1 MPQVYNGV
9 ATAEVG
15 LTWPQ
20 VRGRFPLSS
29 LQHPP
34 TPLLSYISGECAR
47 YLIMPDDTSKSAS
60 IPSWQTANKS
70 AEESPSPTSDNAPAT
85 TASTSRQ
92 ALLDQ
97 ASKFLEDESIRD
109 APTERKVSFLE
120 SKGLSSDDIEQVLGV
135 SRNAEPSSSSTTA
148 EDKTQEETPSTSPT
162 QSKVTPSS
170 SSPPV
175 TSSPTSNTMPQS
187 HPAPAPAPTA
197 APRDVPP
204 IITYP
209 EFLFESSKPPP
220 LVTMRSLLYTLYGAA
235 GLGASLYGAS
245 EYLVKPMLASLTSAR
260 HELAS
265 TAETNLQKLNEK
277 LEKTV
282 SVIPAELTA
291 RKSKPYSDEEDDDAS
306 SITSDPTELFHR
318 DVATQTSPEPTP
330 VISATGAVNSA
341 DPAAVSPST
350 AVNNHISRVESI
362 TSKLREIVDSEKDA
376 STLDDSMRTRL
387 TELHHYC
394 DGLIYSGPTYST
406 GSTYGVWNSNTS
418 GSNDNSGTRKSEDEA
433 IAGFRAD
440 IRGVKGALLS
450 ARNFPASRGGRLGGL
465 PAGGQ

>member
-1 MPQVYNGV
+1 MAPSPGK
-9 ATAEVG
+9 
-15 LTWPQ
+15 
-20 VRGRFPLSS
+20 VRPPLCS
-29 LQHPP
+29 LP
-34 TPLLSYISGECAR
+34 TSLLSHISGECFR
-47 YLIMPDDTSKSAS
+47 YLIMPDDTSKPTS
-60 IPSWQTANKS
+60 IPSWQRPNKA
-70 AEESPSPTSDNAPAT
+70 AEESPSSTSDDAPAT
-85 TASTSRQ
+85 TDSTSRQ
-92 ALLDQ
+92 ALRDQ
-97 ASKFLEDESIRD
+97 ALKFLEDVSIRD
-109 APTERKVSFLE
+109 APTDRKVSFLE

-135 SRNAEPSSSSTTA
+135 SRNAEASSSSTPV
-148 EDKTQEETPSTSPT
+148 EDKPQEETPSTPPT
-162 QSKVTPSS
+162 QSEAIT
-170 SSPPV
+170 SPPT
-175 TSSPTSNTMPQS
+175 TSLPSSNTMPQS
-187 HPAPAPAPTA
+187 HSAPAPTPTP

-245 EYLVKPMLASLTSAR
+245 EYLVKPMLANLTSAR

-265 TAETNLQKLNEK
+265 AAEANLQKLNEK

-282 SVIPAELTA
+282 SVIPAELTEL
-291 RKSKPYSDEEDDDAS
+291 KLKPYSDEDDDAS

-330 VISATGAVNSA
+330 VPSTAGVVNSA
-341 DPAAVSPST
+341 DSAVSPST

-362 TSKLREIVDSEKDA
+362 TSKLREIVNSEKEA

-394 DGLIYSGPTYST
+394 DGLIYSGPTYSS
-406 GSTYGVWNSNTS
+406 GSSYGVWNSNNS
-418 GSNDNSGTRKSEDEA
+418 GSSDSSGHRKAEDEA

-465 PAGGQ
+465 PVGGR

>member
-1 MPQVYNGV
+1 MPQVYTGV
-9 ATAEVG
+9 GTAEVG

-20 VRGRFPLSS
+20 VRGRFPL
-29 LQHPP
+29 LFTTPP
-34 TPLLSYISGECAR
+34 TPLLSHISGECVR
-47 YLIMPDDTSKSAS
+47 YPIMPDDTSKSAS
-60 IPSWQTANKS
+60 IPSWQTANKT
-70 AEESPSPTSDNAPAT
+70 AEESPSPTSDDAPAT

-97 ASKFLEDESIRD
+97 ASKFLEDDSIRD

-162 QSKVTPSS
+162 QSEATPSS
-170 SSPPV
+170 PPTTSSPP
-175 TSSPTSNTMPQS
+175 SNTMPQP

-197 APRDVPP
+197 ATRDVPP

-245 EYLVKPMLASLTSAR
+245 EYLVKPMLANLTSAR

-291 RKSKPYSDEEDDDAS
+291 RKTKPYSDEEDDDAS

-341 DPAAVSPST
+341 DSAAVSPST
-350 AVNNHISRVESI
+350 AVNTHISRVESI
-362 TSKLREIVDSEKDA
+362 TSKLREIVDSEKNT

-418 GSNDNSGTRKSEDEA
+418 GSNDNSSTRKAEDEA

-465 PAGGQ
+465 PVGGR

>member
-1 MPQVYNGV
+1 MAPSLGKV
-9 ATAEVG
+9 
-15 LTWPQ
+15 PS
-20 VRGRFPLSS
+20 PLYSLPTSS
-29 LQHPP
+29 PSH
-34 TPLLSYISGECAR
+34 ISSECVR
-47 YLIMPDDTSKSAS
+47 YLIMPDDTSKPTS
-60 IPSWQTANKS
+60 IPSWQRPNKT
-70 AEESPSPTSDNAPAT
+70 AEESPSPTSDDAPAT
-85 TASTSRQ
+85 TPSTSRQ

-109 APTERKVSFLE
+109 APTDRKVSFLE
-120 SKGLSSDDIEQVLGV
+120 SKGLSSDDIEQVLGI
-135 SRNAEPSSSSTTA
+135 SRNAEASSSSTTA
-148 EDKTQEETPSTSPT
+148 EDKTQEETPYTSPT
-162 QSKVTPSS
+162 QPEATPSPPPTT
-170 SSPPV
+170 SSPP
-175 TSSPTSNTMPQS
+175 SNTMPQS
-187 HPAPAPAPTA
+187 QPAAPAPTP

-235 GLGASLYGAS
+235 GLGASIYGAS
-245 EYLVKPMLASLTSAR
+245 EYLVKPMLANLTSAR

-265 TAETNLQKLNEK
+265 TAEANLQKLNEK

-282 SVIPAELTA
+282 SIIPAELTA
-291 RKSKPYSDEEDDDAS
+291 RKIKPYSDEEDDDAS

-330 VISATGAVNSA
+330 APSTTGVVNSA
-341 DPAAVSPST
+341 DSMAISPST
-350 AVNNHISRVESI
+350 AVNNHISRIESI

-394 DGLIYSGPTYST
+394 DGLIYSGPTYSS
-406 GSTYGVWNSNTS
+406 GSSYGVWNSNNS
-418 GSNDNSGTRKSEDEA
+418 GSSDNSGLRKAEDEA

-465 PAGGQ
+465 PVGGR

>member
-1 MPQVYNGV
+1 
-9 ATAEVG
+9 
-15 LTWPQ
+15 
-20 VRGRFPLSS
+20 
-29 LQHPP
+29 
-34 TPLLSYISGECAR
+34 
-47 YLIMPDDTSKSAS
+47 MPDDSSKPAS
-60 IPSWQTANKS
+60 IPAWQRPNKTADES
-70 AEESPSPTSDNAPAT
+70 PSPSSSPSPTSDDAPAT
-85 TASTSRQ
+85 TPSTSRQ
-92 ALLDQ
+92 VLLDQ

-109 APTERKVSFLE
+109 APTDRKISFLE
-120 SKGLSSDDIEQVLGV
+120 SKGLDSKEIQQVLGV
-135 SRNAEPSSSSTTA
+135 TRNAEASSSSTTA
-148 EDKTQEETPSTSPT
+148 ESKTQEESPSTSPAQT
-162 QSKVTPSS
+162 EAT
-170 SSPPV
+170 
-175 TSSPTSNTMPQS
+175 TSSPVASPPSNTIPQS
-187 HPAPAPAPTA
+187 QPAPAPVSAPA
-197 APRDVPP
+197 SRDVAP

-265 TAETNLQKLNEK
+265 TAETNLEKLNEK

-282 SVIPAELTA
+282 SVIPPELTA
-291 RKSKPYSDEEDDDAS
+291 RKTKPYNDEDQDDDAS

-318 DVATQTSPEPTP
+318 DVATQTSPETTP
-330 VISATGAVNSA
+330 ALGATDAVNSA
-341 DPAAVSPST
+341 DPAAISPST

-362 TSKLREIVDSEKDA
+362 TSQLRGIIDSEKDA

-394 DGLIYSGPTYST
+394 DGLIYSSPTYAS
-406 GSTYGVWNSNTS
+406 GSSYGVWNSSNNS
-418 GSNDNSGTRKSEDEA
+418 GSNGNSGLRKGEEDA

-450 ARNFPASRGGRLGGL
+450 ARNFPASRGARMGGGL
-465 PAGGQ
+465 PAGGR

>member
-1 MPQVYNGV
+1 
-9 ATAEVG
+9 
-15 LTWPQ
+15 
-20 VRGRFPLSS
+20 
-29 LQHPP
+29 
-34 TPLLSYISGECAR
+34 
-47 YLIMPDDTSKSAS
+47 MPDDTSKSSS
-60 IPSWQTANKS
+60 IPSWQRPNKT
-70 AEESPSPTSDNAPAT
+70 AEESPSPTSDDAPAT

-120 SKGLSSDDIEQVLGV
+120 SKGLSSDDIQQVLGI
-135 SRNAEPSSSSTTA
+135 SRNCQHPPPA
-148 EDKTQEETPSTSPT
+148 TS
-162 QSKVTPSS
+162 
-170 SSPPV
+170 
-175 TSSPTSNTMPQS
+175 
-187 HPAPAPAPTA
+187 
-197 APRDVPP
+197 PP

-209 EFLFESSKPPP
+209 EFLFEPSKPPP
-220 LVTMRSLLYTLYGAA
+220 LVTMRSLLYTLYGAT

-245 EYLVKPMLASLTSAR
+245 EYLVKPMIASLTSAR

-265 TAETNLQKLNEK
+265 TADANLQKLNEK

-291 RKSKPYSDEEDDDAS
+291 RKSKPSSDEDEDDAS

-318 DVATQTSPEPTP
+318 DVATQTISEPTP
-330 VISATGAVNSA
+330 LLSATGPVNSA
-341 DPAAVSPST
+341 DSAAFSPST
-350 AVNNHISRVESI
+350 AVNNHVSRVESI

-387 TELHHYC
+387 TDLHHYC

-418 GSNDNSGTRKSEDEA
+418 GSSDSSGLRKAEDEA

-450 ARNFPASRGGRLGGL
+450 ARNFPASRGGRLGSL
-465 PAGGQ
+465 PVGGR

>member
-1 MPQVYNGV
+1 MAPSPGKV
-9 ATAEVG
+9 
-15 LTWPQ
+15 PS
-20 VRGRFPLSS
+20 PLYS
-29 LQHPP
+29 LP
-34 TPLLSYISGECAR
+34 TPSPSHTSSECVR
-47 YLIMPDDTSKSAS
+47 YLIMPDETSKPTS
-60 IPSWQTANKS
+60 IPSWQRPNKT
-70 AEESPSPTSDNAPAT
+70 AEESPSPTSDDAPAT
-85 TASTSRQ
+85 IPSTSRQ

-109 APTERKVSFLE
+109 APTDRKVSFLE
-120 SKGLSSDDIEQVLGV
+120 SKGLSSDDIEQVLGI
-135 SRNAEPSSSSTTA
+135 SRNAEASSSSTTT
-148 EDKTQEETPSTSPT
+148 EDKIQEETPSTSPT
-162 QSKVTPSS
+162 QSEATPSPPPIT
-170 SSPPV
+170 SSPP
-175 TSSPTSNTMPQS
+175 SNAMPQS
-187 HPAPAPAPTA
+187 QPAAPAPTS

-245 EYLVKPMLASLTSAR
+245 EYLVKPMLANLTSAR
-260 HELAS
+260 HELAN
-265 TAETNLQKLNEK
+265 TAESNLQKLNEK

-291 RKSKPYSDEEDDDAS
+291 RKVKPYSDEEDDDAS

-318 DVATQTSPEPTP
+318 DVATQTIPEPTP
-330 VISATGAVNSA
+330 APSATGVVNSA
-341 DPAAVSPST
+341 DSMVTSPST

-362 TSKLREIVDSEKDA
+362 TSKLREIIDSEKDA

-394 DGLIYSGPTYST
+394 DGLIYSGPTYSS
-406 GSTYGVWNSNTS
+406 GSSYGVWNSNSS
-418 GSNDNSGTRKSEDEA
+418 GSGDNSGLRKAEDEA
-433 IAGFRAD
+433 IAGFRTE

-465 PAGGQ
+465 PVGGR